1 MFENG
6 FIKINRNIL
15 NWRWYSDENTFRV
28 FFHLL
33 LKANFKDGEFEKH
46 DIKRGQLI
54 TGRKVLAKEL
64 NISEQRVRT
73 ALDHLKSTNE
83 ITITGTSKYSIITI
97 KNYDKYQSVTN
108 TSTNNQP
115 ATNQQSTNNQPQY
128 KKNKKNKRER
138 MQEYNS
144 ADAQERN
151 ASYTFEDFESK
162 SLFRNY

>member
-54 TGRKVLAKEL
+54 TGRKVLSKEL
-64 NISEQRVRT
+64 NISERNVRT
-73 ALDHLKSTNE
+73 ALEHLKSTNE
-83 ITITGTSKYSIITI
+83 ITIKGTSKYSIITI

-128 KKNKKNKRER
+128 KKNKKVR